1 MNKKNVGEGFNKYPN
16 GFMPKIAYWTS
27 ELKDEVSNTKAPD
40 IGRIVKIQSKL
51 DYFIQREW
59 DRTLEVKF

>member
-1 MNKKNVGEGFNKYPN
+1 MNKKNIGIGFNKYPN
-16 GFMPKIAYWTS
+16 GFIPKIAYWTS

-59 DRTLEVKF
+59 DRTFEERF

>member
-1 MNKKNVGEGFNKYPN
+1 
-16 GFMPKIAYWTS
+16 MPKIAYWTS

-51 DYFIQREW
+51 DYFIQREY
-59 DRTLEVKF
+59 DRTLEERF

>member
-1 MNKKNVGEGFNKYPN
+1 MNKKNIGIGFKKYPN

-51 DYFIQREW
+51 DYFIQREY
-59 DRTLEVKF
+59 DRTLEKRF

>member
-1 MNKKNVGEGFNKYPN
+1 MNKKNIGIGFNKYPN

-40 IGRIVKIQSKL
+40 LSRIDSIHRKL

>member
-1 MNKKNVGEGFNKYPN
+1 MNKKNIGIGFNKYPN

-27 ELKDEVSNTKAPD
+27 ELKDEVSNTKSPD

-51 DYFIQREW
+51 DYFIQREY
-59 DRTLEVKF
+59 DRTLEERF

>member
-1 MNKKNVGEGFNKYPN
+1 MNKKNIGIGFNKYPN

-27 ELKDEVSNTKAPD
+27 ELKDEVSNTKVPD

-51 DYFIQREW
+51 DYFIRREW
-59 DRTLEVKF
+59 CRTLEERF

>member
-1 MNKKNVGEGFNKYPN
+1 MNKKNIGIGFNKYPN
-16 GFMPKIAYWTS
+16 GFIPKIAYWTS

-59 DRTLEVKF
+59 DRTIEERF